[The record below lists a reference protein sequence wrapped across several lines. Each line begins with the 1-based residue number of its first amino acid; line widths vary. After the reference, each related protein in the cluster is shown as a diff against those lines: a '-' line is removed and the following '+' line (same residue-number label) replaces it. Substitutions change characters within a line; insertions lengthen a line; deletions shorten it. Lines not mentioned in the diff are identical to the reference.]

1 MKGIMIGI
9 MLVISLV
16 MGFNTDK
23 IFKEER
29 PLPPYNPKL
38 YLKDLGSRCTCSTPE
53 VECSV
58 WCKSGPCQCLCDGK
72 KCVCGCIEK
81 LQQNEGPNDSKRT
94 INTNVPAVSVT
105 REQYKNW
112 ERQAEILYRH
122 SDDKWCKA
130 SLEILRDM
138 VRLLLE
144 KDYQTYRE
152 QVKLLYESMGKITSE
167 DAKRELN
174 AYFASVNDSYRI

>member
-9 MLVISLV
+9 VLVTSLI

-29 PLPPYNPKL
+29 LLPPYNPKL
-38 YLKDLGSRCTCSTPE
+38 HLKDLGSRCTCSTPE
-53 VECSV
+53 VKCSV
-58 WCKSGPCQCLCDGK
+58 LCSGACICTCYGKVCACKCRENPHYIK
-72 KCVCGCIEK
+72 
-81 LQQNEGPNDSKRT
+81 GPNDSKRT
-94 INTNVPAVSVT
+94 INANVPAVSVT

-144 KDYQTYRE
+144 KDYQAYRE
-152 QVKLLYESMGKITSE
+152 QVKLLYETMGKITSG